1 MDDLL
6 FRISIPSSPNVLVT
20 RYRAKGGAENLLYP
34 RAALLLFTM
43 HITSFRVEKKKKK
56 GVSLKNE
63 ETVIYF

>member
-43 HITSFRVEKKKKK
+43 HITFFRVEKKKKK
-56 GVSLKNE
+56 E
-63 ETVIYF
+63 